1 MRVIL
6 DGTPLL
12 GPRTGVGHYTG
23 HLLAELPLLP
33 GLDVAATAFTWRG
46 LEGFAPALPPG
57 VRPAARRIPARLMH
71 EAWART
77 EVPKLEWLTGAV
89 DVVHGTNFVLP
100 PPRRARGV
108 LTIHDLAYLKLTG
121 TVSTASARY
130 RELVPRGLRRA
141 AAVVTPSAAIAA
153 EVVDTY
159 RLDPAMVTVTPLGV
173 DTAWFDASPP
183 SARWLAAHG
192 LPERYLLFVG
202 TLEPRKNLPTL
213 LEAVRGLHAEVADA
227 PPLLLV
233 GPSGWGPAPDLSR
246 LPAGAVVTVGYLVT
260 NQLRS
265 LVAGASALC
274 FPSFY
279 EGFGLPP
286 LEALAAGTQVV
297 ASDIPAVREVVGPL
311 AGKSVRLVPPMD
323 ADAFT
328 DALIGVLK
336 EEVDPAPGR
345 SHARTFTWRRTAEH
359 TAAVY
364 ASVTRSDP

>member
-1 MRVIL
+1 
-6 DGTPLL
+6 
-12 GPRTGVGHYTG
+12 
-23 HLLAELPLLP
+23 
-33 GLDVAATAFTWRG
+33 
-46 LEGFAPALPPG
+46 
-57 VRPAARRIPARLMH
+57 
-71 EAWART
+71 
-77 EVPKLEWLTGAV
+77 
-89 DVVHGTNFVLP
+89 
-100 PPRRARGV
+100 
-108 LTIHDLAYLKLTG
+108 
-121 TVSTASARY
+121 
-130 RELVPRGLRRA
+130 
-141 AAVVTPSAAIAA
+141 
-153 EVVDTY
+153 
-159 RLDPAMVTVTPLGV
+159 MVTVTPLGV

-202 TLEPRKNLPTL
+202 ALEPRKNLPTL

-246 LPAGAVVTVGYLVT
+246 LPAGAVAAVGYLAT